1 MEPPIFNT
9 MFFGV
14 DDIISQIS
22 LKKMQSISF
31 GIIDHGRTHT
41 EPVSVFSETAGR

>member
-14 DDIISQIS
+14 DDIIIS

-31 GIIDHGRTHT
+31 GIIGHGRTHT